1 MIGNRLYCDNCCLL
15 LILFSSFKK
24 YFPKYSVSFALRATE
39 YHSTP
44 PSFGQ
49 NLLHSLFLLLS
60 MLFPVCLGFP
70 ASFLGISSQRPLV
83 LFSLLW
89 RQLWQGSYCSEV
101 FKAGMEIIVSCFTS
115 ELFLNQVRLSSLRL
129 GALLLTVLD
138 SNIEVTSI

>member
-1 MIGNRLYCDNCCLL
+1 M
-15 LILFSSFKK
+15 
-24 YFPKYSVSFALRATE
+24 
-39 YHSTP
+39 
-44 PSFGQ
+44 
-49 NLLHSLFLLLS
+49 
-60 MLFPVCLGFP
+60 
-70 ASFLGISSQRPLV
+70 